1 MGEMLLLFARRINR
15 GGHFQAKSG
24 RRSTVIHLPTCRS
37 RGTTL
42 QVGNFLRG
50 KLETYSRLL
59 APQSH
64 NDLLVATRKNDAPV
78 FNGLELDLIILRA
91 RLQTEVL
98 AFLHGF
104 AVDNREVRSLVD
116 GDGSKEEG

>member
-1 MGEMLLLFARRINR
+1 MGGNAIAFRAENQSGWTL
-15 GGHFQAKSG
+15 QAKSG
-24 RRSTVIHLPTCRS
+24 RRSTIIHLPTCRS

-104 AVDNREVRSLVD
+104 D
-116 GDGSKEEG
+116 